1 MELTDQEKER
11 IVAEEKVRHEARQSL
26 GGDDCCGGGGC
37 CGHGHGWHGRSG
49 GFWKGLIL
57 GIIIASVCGH
67 FCRRHFGGYG
77 MCGMGMPMG
86 GGCYGAPMTPPP
98 PPAQPSPKK

>member
-1 MELTDQEKER
+1 MELSEQEKER
-11 IVAEEKVRHEARQSL
+11 IIAEEKVRHEARQSL
-26 GGDDCCGGGGC
+26 EGDSC
-37 CGHGHGWHGRSG
+37 CGHGHGWRGRHG

-57 GIIIASVCGH
+57 GAIIASVCGH
-67 FCRRHFGGYG
+67 YCRRHYGGMG

-98 PPAQPSPKK
+98 PPAQPAQKK